1 MKKVATLIGSAALF
15 AAALV
20 PAIAASN
27 DCSNSTTGPFSN
39 NTCTILNSD
48 NITVNNVND
57 AQIKNYIKAESET
70 GGNSASYNTL
80 GGNIVTGNASTN
92 VTVSNVANVN
102 TTNVTAALAAAAQ
115 NSGSNTITGP
125 FSNNT
130 AYIANNF
137 TADVW
142 NSNTASVK
150 NRVEAE
156 SETGENN
163 ADFNT
168 GPASVI
174 TGNAWTGLLVNNHVN
189 DNLTQIMGAAGGQ
202 GSNSAE
208 NSTTGPFSVNEISLL
223 NNHAARVTNV
233 NDLQVKNYVEA
244 ESDSGDNSAS
254 KNTLGGAVDTGNA
267 FTGVGVDTQ
276 GNINTTLIAMA
287 MGGFNNSG
295 SNSVTG
301 PGDNGGGDP
310 NIIYI
315 ENDRQVVVDNWN
327 NKCESHNADRLDHPL
342 YSHRGYNLTLSDHEK
357 GECDPENLGVLNVVE
372 AEAETGESV
381 ADFNT
386 GGGGVMSGYAELLQ
400 QVLTH
405 INDTLT
411 EIL

>member
-1 MKKVATLIGSAALF
+1 M
-15 AAALV
+15 
-20 PAIAASN
+20 
-27 DCSNSTTGPFSN
+27 
-39 NTCTILNSD
+39 ILNSD

-208 NSTTGPFSVNEISLL
+208 NSTTGPFSVRT
-223 NNHAARVTNV
+223 APR
-233 NDLQVKNYVEA
+233 
-244 ESDSGDNSAS
+244 
-254 KNTLGGAVDTGNA
+254 
-267 FTGVGVDTQ
+267 
-276 GNINTTLIAMA
+276 
-287 MGGFNNSG
+287 
-295 SNSVTG
+295 
-301 PGDNGGGDP
+301 P
-310 NIIYI
+310 
-315 ENDRQVVVDNWN
+315 
-327 NKCESHNADRLDHPL
+327 
-342 YSHRGYNLTLSDHEK
+342 
-357 GECDPENLGVLNVVE
+357 
-372 AEAETGESV
+372 
-381 ADFNT
+381 
-386 GGGGVMSGYAELLQ
+386 
-400 QVLTH
+400 
-405 INDTLT
+405 
-411 EIL
+411 